1 MKRFK
6 YVKLIIIILVAVVVC
21 GSSFVWYS
29 LYHESP
35 PAYRPMVFYDGRLFW
50 TEKIIDTDIENLQYI
65 GTVNSCVPE
74 SQKPDSEFECNTE
87 TFMNAEL
94 FYDGNGNYYI
104 RCTNQ
109 KLLLLDC

>member
-6 YVKLIIIILVAVVVC
+6 HIKLIIIMLIAVAVC
-21 GSSFVWYS
+21 GLCGVLYS

-35 PAYRPMVFYDGRLFW
+35 PTYRPMVFYDGRLFW

-65 GTVNSCVPE
+65 GTVNSCVSE
-74 SQKPDSEFECNTE
+74 SQKPDSEFECNTK

-94 FYDGNGNYYI
+94 FSDSNGNYYI